1 MWCTLDRD
9 WVDYCRIE
17 DFGANIQT
25 TNANRPRTATNKT
38 DKDNILDEVN
48 EATFQSFAVWLYQS
62 KAVEKGWEHVNM
74 SMVLLP
80 ILVLHE
86 LHQRIANERKEC
98 VKLTLQLNIHIE
110 QERVA
115 LKK

>member
-1 MWCTLDRD
+1 
-9 WVDYCRIE
+9 
-17 DFGANIQT
+17 
-25 TNANRPRTATNKT
+25 
-38 DKDNILDEVN
+38 
-48 EATFQSFAVWLYQS
+48 
-62 KAVEKGWEHVNM
+62 M